1 MTYTYRGGRRI
12 ELDKSADEFVVRAAP
27 EALDTLGATDL
38 ERVSPSSTRGHVA
51 PGDLD
56 ATMSRSREIAPTHHA
71 YTVAESGQ
79 DFLITDRVFVSFRQ
93 ALDAQAVAAFA
104 GRYGLLQ
111 CERYSDRDFLFQLTN
126 DTGMNPVKLVVKL
139 SEDEPLVEM
148 AENDLN
154 YLAEKQAVVL
164 PTDTDYLRQWHLHGR
179 MNHPQVDPRANAR
192 CEAAWQLL
200 EGYGNHDI
208 VVGVT
213 DDGCRLDHPDFDSD
227 GKFAHWGYFV
237 GNRLVTRGEPDA
249 NPAGMYQAGANHGTS
264 CAGVIAGEVDGVLTV
279 GAAPGCRLLPI
290 KWESQGPS
298 LLLNDSKLLAAI
310 NFVADKVDVL
320 SNSWGIVPLNLTA
333 TVVVNRIRALALTGG
348 RRGKGILFL
357 WAAGNDNCPINHTSN
372 RDVPYSN
379 GWGVVSGAWRWV
391 GVRTARRFENSL
403 ADVPGVLH
411 VAALASTAR
420 RSHYSNY
427 GSGVDLCAPTS
438 NSHSYWR
445 MEVAGLGVTTTTGES
460 MRVTADFGGTS
471 SATPLVAGVAALVL
485 SANPQLSA
493 LEVASILCRS
503 ASRDLDVTPYPRTP
517 PANFDPNPVWDIS
530 PVAPFDN
537 GSFVAAGHPDG
548 SWSPWFGHGRVD
560 AEAAVAQARQG
571 TVITPP
577 ADTLAGQYRA
587 TPDKAIPDN
596 QPAGLRD
603 VIRVGEQGLLA
614 ALVVGVDI
622 SHTFIGDLVVSLTSP
637 SGRSVRLHDRAGGNA
652 DDLVKSW
659 SAASLPALQ
668 GFIGEPAAGDW
679 TLLVQD
685 LAPVDTG
692 RLRAWSLGVEAL
704 GDTPIEVSE
713 APGVT
718 IPDNRASGIA
728 RTLVV
733 AESGAL
739 SEIEVTVDIT
749 HTYIGDL
756 RVGLRSP
763 AGTTVWLHDRS
774 GGSTD
779 NLRVAWSSLSV
790 PSLAALAGQDI
801 GGSWTLLAS
810 DHESADVGKLNRWG
824 LRLVRQRVIAN
835 AAPKS
840 RKSRSVPA
848 EKPAKAAKPAKAPAL
863 TKKSAKIEQAKSPKR
878 APRAAKKTERSRS
891 A

>member
-12 ELDKSADEFVVRAAP
+12 ELDKRADEFVVRAAP
-27 EALDTLGATDL
+27 EALGALGASEL

-56 ATMSRSREIAPTHHA
+56 ATMMRSRAIAPTHHA

-93 ALDAQAVAAFA
+93 ALGAEEVAAFA

-111 CERYSDRDFLFQLTN
+111 CERYSDRDFLFRLTN

-154 YLAEKQAVVL
+154 YLAEKQALVL
-164 PTDTDYLRQWHLHGR
+164 PTDPDYLRQWHLHGR

-192 CEAAWQLL
+192 CEGAWQLL
-200 EGYGNHDI
+200 EGYGSRDI

-227 GKFAHWGYFV
+227 GKFAQWGYFV

-279 GAAPGCRLLPI
+279 GAAPGCRLLPV

-357 WAAGNDNCPINHTSN
+357 WAAGNDNCPINHVSN

-379 GWGVVSGAWRWV
+379 GWGMVSGAWRWV

-403 ADVPGVLH
+403 AELPGVLH
-411 VAALASTAR
+411 IAALASTAR

-460 MRVTADFGGTS
+460 ARVTADFGGTS

-493 LEVASILCRS
+493 LEVASILCQS
-503 ASRDLDVTPYPRTP
+503 ASRDLDTRPYPRTP
-517 PANFDPNPVWDIS
+517 PASFDPDPAWDIS

-537 GSFVAAGHPDG
+537 GTFIESGLPDG

-560 AEAAVAQARQG
+560 AEAAVARARRG

-577 ADTLAGQYRA
+577 ADALAGRYRS
-587 TPDKAIPDN
+587 TPDKPIPDDR
-596 QPAGLRD
+596 PAGLRD
-603 VIRVGEQGLLA
+603 VITVGEQGVLA
-614 ALVVGVDI
+614 ALGVGVDI

-652 DDLVKSW
+652 DDLIKDW
-659 SAASLPALQ
+659 DLASMPALQ
-668 GFIGEPAAGDW
+668 GFVGEPAAGDW
-679 TLLVQD
+679 VLVVQD
-685 LAPVDTG
+685 LAPMDTG
-692 RLRAWSLGVEAL
+692 RLRAWSLAVETF
-704 GDTPIEVSE
+704 GDAPIELSE
-713 APGVT
+713 APGLT
-718 IPDNRASGIA
+718 IPDNRANGIS
-728 RTLVV
+728 RKLVV

-739 SEIEVTVDIT
+739 AEIEVSIDIT

-763 AGTTVWLHDRS
+763 AGSMVWLHDR
-774 GGSTD
+774 GGGAAD
-779 NLRVAWSSLSV
+779 NLRATWSSLSV
-790 PSLAALAGQDI
+790 QSLAALVGQDI
-801 GGSWTLLAS
+801 GGAWTLQVS
-810 DHESADVGKLNRWG
+810 DHAGADVGKLNRWG
-824 LRLVRQRVIAN
+824 VRLVRQRGFAS
-835 AAPKS
+835 AA
-840 RKSRSVPA
+840 VPA
-848 EKPAKAAKPAKAPAL
+848 GGRRVATASKPSKPAKASGAVGKKSQQSDRGNRSKPAPKAA
-863 TKKSAKIEQAKSPKR
+863 KR
-878 APRAAKKTERSRS
+878 A
-891 A
+891 

>member
-27 EALDTLGATDL
+27 EALGTLGATNL

-51 PGDLD
+51 AGELD
-56 ATMSRSREIAPTHHA
+56 ATMARSRDIAPTHHV

-93 ALDAQAVAAFA
+93 PLDAEAVAAFA

-126 DTGMNPVKLVVKL
+126 DTGMNPIKLVVKL
-139 SEDEPLVEM
+139 SEDEPQVEM

-154 YLAEKQAVVL
+154 YLAEKQALVL
-164 PTDTDYLRQWHLHGR
+164 PTDPEYLRQWHLHGR

-200 EGYGNHDI
+200 DGYGSHDI

-227 GKFAHWGYFV
+227 GKFAQWGYFV

-249 NPAGMYQAGANHGTS
+249 NPSGMYQAGANHGTS

-310 NFVADKVDVL
+310 NFIADKVDVL

-357 WAAGNDNCPINHTSN
+357 WAAGNDNCPINHVSN

-460 MRVTADFGGTS
+460 VRVTADFGGTS

-485 SANPQLSA
+485 SANPQLAA

-503 ASRDLDVTPYPRTP
+503 ASRDLDMSPYPRTP
-517 PANFDPNPVWDIS
+517 PASFDPNPTWDIS
-530 PVAPFDN
+530 PVAPFDS
-537 GSFVAAGHPDG
+537 GGFTDSGLPDG

-560 AEAAVAQARQG
+560 AAAAVALARQG

-577 ADTLAGQYRA
+577 ADTLAGQYRS
-587 TPDKAIPDN
+587 TPDKPIPDN
-596 QPAGLRD
+596 QPVGVRD

-614 ALVVGVDI
+614 SLVVGVDI
-622 SHTFIGDLVVSLTSP
+622 SHTFIGDLVVSLISP

-652 DDLVKSW
+652 DDLVRSW
-659 SAASLPALQ
+659 DLASLPMLQ

-679 TLLVQD
+679 TLVVQD
-685 LAPVDTG
+685 LAPVDAG
-692 RLRAWSLGVEAL
+692 RLRAWSLTIETL
-704 GDTPIEVSE
+704 GDAPIEVSE

-718 IPDNRASGIA
+718 IPDNRASGIS
-728 RTLVV
+728 RKLDV
-733 AESGAL
+733 AEAGSL
-739 SEIEVTVDIT
+739 SEIEVSVDIT

-763 AGTTVWLHDRS
+763 AGSTVWLHDRS

-779 NLRVAWSSLSV
+779 NLRATWSSASV
-790 PSLAALAGQDI
+790 ASLAALVGQEI
-801 GGSWTLLAS
+801 AGSWTLQVS

-824 LRLVRQRVIAN
+824 LRLVRRRVLASAGSQPRKRKSETGKGSAN
-835 AAPKS
+835 SAKPSKLTAAENQSATPKSGKAPKS
-840 RKSRSVPA
+840 
-848 EKPAKAAKPAKAPAL
+848 
-863 TKKSAKIEQAKSPKR
+863 SPK
-878 APRAAKKTERSRS
+878 AGKKTSK
-891 A
+891 